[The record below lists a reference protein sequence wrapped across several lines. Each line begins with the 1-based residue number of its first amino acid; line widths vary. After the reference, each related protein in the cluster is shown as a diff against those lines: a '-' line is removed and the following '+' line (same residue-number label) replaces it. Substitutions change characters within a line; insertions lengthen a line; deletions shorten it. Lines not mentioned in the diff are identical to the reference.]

1 MTSIATASDH
11 EAPEAAEA
19 PRPRRAGPARAVRQS
34 ATVAWRQLVQ
44 IKRNPEQLVEVGI
57 QPLMFVFLFAFVLAG
72 QLAGSRQAYMLYV
85 VPGLMVQS
93 AVLVSARTAIGINTD
108 VTTGIFDRLRSLP
121 ISRVAPLLGRMLA
134 DYVMLLWSVL
144 ILVVAGTA
152 LGFRVH
158 THWFM
163 LAPVCLLLLLFMLAF
178 SWAAV
183 YLGLLAS
190 SPESV
195 QALAF
200 GLMLPLTFLS
210 GAYVR
215 VETMP
220 GWLQAVV
227 KVNPVSSLADAIRG
241 MLVGGPVSGPVTQT
255 LISCAVLTVVF
266 APLALMAYRRER

>member
-19 PRPRRAGPARAVRQS
+19 PRPRRTGPTRAVRQS

-72 QLAGSRQAYMLYV
+72 QLAGSRQAYLQYV

-108 VTTGIFDRLRSLP
+108 VTAGIFDRLRSLP

-144 ILVVAGTA
+144 ILVTAGAA
-152 LGFRVH
+152 LGFRVR

-215 VETMP
+215 IDTMP

-241 MLVGGPVSGPVTQT
+241 MLVGGPVSGPMTQT
-255 LISCAVLTVVF
+255 LVSCAVLTVVF